1 MFLCNVGVFLM
12 IGFENKNKII
22 QILIYVYVNLYVL
35 GVEIFYIIIYNLK
48 IIVSIKKKMNW

>member
-35 GVEIFYIIIYNLK
+35 GVEIFYIYNLK
-48 IIVSIKKKMNW
+48 IIVSIKKKMNS